1 MKEFIEKFINL
12 FKGKKSYLIGTL
24 EIVLGF
30 LTDNSE
36 MVFLGISTITL
47 RAGMKK

>member
-1 MKEFIEKFINL
+1 MNAFIEKFVEL
-12 FKGKKSYLIGTL
+12 LKGKKSYLIGAL